1 MKRVSKEKIHND
13 RRCLGMTS
21 IRDVAKLAGVPDIV
35 INRAKEIAREL
46 EEHDLTSGAK
56 DIMPY
61 GEAQQLSFFRESDE
75 PTMEH
80 PFMAELREKD
90 LSDMTPLEAL
100 NYLYVLQEKLKNE
113 E

>member
-1 MKRVSKEKIHND
+1 M
-13 RRCLGMTS
+13 
-21 IRDVAKLAGVPDIV
+21 
-35 INRAKEIAREL
+35 
-46 EEHDLTSGAK
+46 
-56 DIMPY
+56 
-61 GEAQQLSFFRESDE
+61 ESDE

>member
-1 MKRVSKEKIHND
+1 M
-13 RRCLGMTS
+13 
-21 IRDVAKLAGVPDIV
+21 AGVPDVV

-46 EEHDLTSGAK
+46 EEHDTVKKAK
-56 DIMPY
+56 DIKPY
-61 GEAQQLSFFRESDE
+61 GEGEQLCFFRQSEE

-100 NYLYVLQEKLKNE
+100 NYLYVLQDKLKNE

>member
-1 MKRVSKEKIHND
+1 MQNMSLKDTHTQQVLHGIS
-13 RRCLGMTS
+13 M
-21 IRDVAKLAGVPDIV
+21 
-35 INRAKEIAREL
+35 
-46 EEHDLTSGAK
+46 DLTSGAK